1 MNAQKGFTLIEL
13 MIVVAII
20 GILAAIAIPQYQN
33 YVTKSQVTRVTGE
46 LGNLRTLVDLCL
58 TDGTECNFTLPQS
71 SLLGEETT
79 PTPTPTPTP
88 TTTTITM
95 PTGTAANKQAVIVA
109 NFGTGAVSITGTFG
123 NSASGAIR
131 GKKVQ
136 WTRATNTDGGS
147 WKCQTDIT
155 ETKFIPNG
163 CVNEALTTVTAG

>member
-1 MNAQKGFTLIEL
+1 MKSVQKGFTLIEL

-58 TDGTECNFTLPQS
+58 THGTECTFSVPQS
-71 SLLGEETT
+71 SLLGEDT
-79 PTPTPTPTP
+79 PSTPSTPS
-88 TTTTITM
+88 TITM
-95 PTGTAANKQAVIVA
+95 PTGTADNKQAVIVA
-109 NFGTGAVSITGTFG
+109 NFSTGAVSIKGTFG

-131 GKKVQ
+131 GKSVQ
-136 WTRATNTDGGS
+136 WTRATNADGGS
-147 WKCQTDIT
+147 WKCQTDIE

-163 CVNEALTTVTAG
+163 CVKETLTTVTAG